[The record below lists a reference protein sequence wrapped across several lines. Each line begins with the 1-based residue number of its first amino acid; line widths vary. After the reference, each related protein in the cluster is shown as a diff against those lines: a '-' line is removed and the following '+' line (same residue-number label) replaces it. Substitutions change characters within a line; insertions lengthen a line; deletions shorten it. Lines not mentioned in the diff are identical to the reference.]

1 MADYAFL
8 DATLASD
15 QVSWAD
21 VDRTDH
27 GADWGT
33 APDETAP
40 PDVVVWPESTAEVA
54 AVLAAATERG
64 IPVTP
69 FAAGSG
75 IAGNAVPTHGGISL
89 DLTRMD
95 AIVDVRPADRQI
107 DVEAGVVGDAINEA
121 VADHGLFFPALPTS
135 GDLATVG
142 GMLATNASG
151 RRTVKY
157 GKVGDWVREI
167 EVVRADGSVL
177 TAGTRAEKTSSG
189 YDLRDLIVGSEG
201 TLGVVTRA
209 TLSLTARPAESRV
222 GRATFEELVDATD
235 AAAALVTAGVDVSAL
250 ELVDGLSARM
260 VNDYVGSSLE
270 EGPTLFVELQADYGL
285 DAAVAAC
292 REILAAHDP
301 TTLVLEPGTDES
313 AIWKPRRELADAVRA
328 YYPDRRSLHAGDVA
342 VPLGSLSA
350 IVEHIHERAAAHDVP
365 IPTFGHA
372 GDGNVHFDVLV
383 DPTDET
389 AVDEARTI
397 YESIVTR
404 GIELGGTATG
414 EHGIGRAKREFLPV
428 EHGETGV
435 ETMRAVKDALDP
447 AGTLNPGKVFPAPD
461 G

>member
-1 MADYAFL
+1 MTDHAFL
-8 DATLASD
+8 EATLSPD
-15 QVSWAD
+15 QVSRTAT
-21 VDRTDH
+21 DRTAH

-64 IPVTP
+64 VPVTP

-107 DVEAGVVGDAINEA
+107 DVEAGVVGDVINDA

-135 GDLATVG
+135 GDRATVG

-151 RRTVKY
+151 KRTVKY

-167 EVVRADGSVL
+167 EVVLADGSVL

-209 TLSLTARPAESRV
+209 TLSLTGRPAESRV
-222 GRATFEELVDATD
+222 GRATFAQLADATD
-235 AAAALVTAGVDVSAL
+235 AAAALVAAGVDVSAL

-285 DAAVAAC
+285 DAAVEAC
-292 REILAAHDP
+292 RDTLAAHDP
-301 TTLVLEPGTDES
+301 TTLVLEAGTDES
-313 AIWKPRRELADAVRA
+313 AIWKPRRELADAVRE

-342 VPLGSLSA
+342 VPLGALSA
-350 IVEHIHERAAAHDVP
+350 IVEHIHELSTAHDVP

-383 DPTDET
+383 DPTDEA
-389 AVDEARTI
+389 AVAEAHTI

-435 ETMRAVKDALDP
+435 ATMQAVKDALDP
-447 AGTLNPGKVFPAPD
+447 AGTLNPGKVFPASAE
-461 G
+461 